1 MPLDGGVAKATYTLD
16 KDVSTAVIT
25 VKDLQGNIVYSES
38 AETTAGT
45 HEFTWDGKDKDGNQ
59 LPDDAYVISVSTT
72 VPSGETKANVTTTIF
87 GKVTGVASDSNGVY
101 IGLGDI
107 SVLVFFGWLSVMG
120 SWYLQ
125 AHTLIPALI
134 LPATACG
141 LLATAVLNINN
152 LRDIN
157 SDRENGKNTL
167 VVRLGEVNARRYH
180 ACLLMGSLV
189 CLALFNLFS
198 LHSLWGWLFL
208 LAAPLLVKQ
217 ARYVMRE
224 MDPVAMRPMLERT
237 VKGAL
242 LTNLLFVLG
251 IFLSQWA
258 A

>member
-1 MPLDGGVAKATYTLD
+1 M
-16 KDVSTAVIT
+16 
-25 VKDLQGNIVYSES
+25 
-38 AETTAGT
+38 
-45 HEFTWDGKDKDGNQ
+45 
-59 LPDDAYVISVSTT
+59 
-72 VPSGETKANVTTTIF
+72 
-87 GKVTGVASDSNGVY
+87 
-101 IGLGDI
+101 
-107 SVLVFFGWLSVMG
+107 
-120 SWYLQ
+120 
-125 AHTLIPALI
+125 
-134 LPATACG
+134 
-141 LLATAVLNINN
+141 
-152 LRDIN
+152 
-157 SDRENGKNTL
+157 
-167 VVRLGEVNARRYH
+167 VRLGEVNARRYH

>member
-1 MPLDGGVAKATYTLD
+1 M
-16 KDVSTAVIT
+16 
-25 VKDLQGNIVYSES
+25 
-38 AETTAGT
+38 
-45 HEFTWDGKDKDGNQ
+45 
-59 LPDDAYVISVSTT
+59 
-72 VPSGETKANVTTTIF
+72 
-87 GKVTGVASDSNGVY
+87 
-101 IGLGDI
+101 
-107 SVLVFFGWLSVMG
+107 
-120 SWYLQ
+120 
-125 AHTLIPALI
+125 IPALI

-237 VKGAL
+237 ARERY
-242 LTNLLFVLG
+242 
-251 IFLSQWA
+251 
-258 A
+258 

>member
-1 MPLDGGVAKATYTLD
+1 
-16 KDVSTAVIT
+16 
-25 VKDLQGNIVYSES
+25 
-38 AETTAGT
+38 
-45 HEFTWDGKDKDGNQ
+45 
-59 LPDDAYVISVSTT
+59 
-72 VPSGETKANVTTTIF
+72 
-87 GKVTGVASDSNGVY
+87 
-101 IGLGDI
+101 
-107 SVLVFFGWLSVMG
+107 FFGWLSVMG